1 MREYAMREY
10 AMRAFATG
18 SAVMRIIAGLGNPG
32 REYAATWHNLGFLLV
47 DRLFERAAGHKFRD
61 EAQAKVSAVSLAG
74 QRVLLAKPQT
84 FMNASG
90 SAVRRL
96 LEAYGGNDPA
106 NLIVASDDVAL
117 PFGMIRVRPGGS
129 AGGQKGLKSVI
140 ESLGTDAFARVRLGI
155 RPEHQIGDLIDF
167 VLSAIP
173 KRCRTGVEEM
183 IERAADAVEVVIAE
197 GAVRAMQLFN
207 ERIKRA
213 ATGEES

>member
-1 MREYAMREY
+1 
-10 AMRAFATG
+10 
-18 SAVMRIIAGLGNPG
+18 MRIIAGLGNPG

-47 DRLFERAAGHKFRD
+47 DTLFERGGGRKFRD
-61 EAQAKVSAVSLAG
+61 EAQAKVSEVSVAG

-96 LEAYGGNDPA
+96 LDGYGNSDPG

-117 PFGMIRVRPGGS
+117 PFGMIRVRSGGS

-173 KRCRTGVEEM
+173 RRCRTGVDEM
-183 IERAADAVEVVIAE
+183 IQRAADAVEVIVAE
-197 GAVRAMQLFN
+197 SPARAMQLFN
-207 ERIKRA
+207 ERIKQA